1 MKRIR
6 VGCQTYTWEMLGKK
20 WKGSVDD
27 MLDIISGAGYEGVE
41 LTNTMIGSYYDRPD
55 DFARALEKRGLAFP
69 SFGFVPVRS
78 FTDPAKIEDE
88 MEYARKGIDF
98 VARFPGCRL
107 DLAGG
112 SAAGSAGRENL
123 DRKFQTMCRFYNEV
137 AALADRKNVAVDVHP
152 HSHAGSIIEKADEYQ
167 HLMEN
172 TDPSLVGWC
181 PDSGHIVRGGLD
193 LLATLRK
200 YQARIRNFHFKDAD
214 AKGNWAL
221 LGKGVCD
228 FATVLRFLEEIGYAG
243 WIVAEE
249 ESEEAEKDQRGAVS
263 KNREF
268 LKSLGY

>member
-1 MKRIR
+1 MIRIR

-55 DFARALEKRGLAFP
+55 DFARALEKRGLSFP
-69 SFGFVPVRS
+69 SFGFVPVHS
-78 FTDPAKIEDE
+78 FTDPAKIKDE
-88 MEYARKGIDF
+88 IEHARKGIDF
-98 VARFPGCRL
+98 VSRFPGCRL

-112 SAAGSAGRENL
+112 SASSRENL
-123 DRKFQTMCRFYNEV
+123 DRKFMTMCTFYDEV
-137 AALADRKNVAVDVHP
+137 AALADRKKVPVDVHP

-167 HLMEN
+167 RLMEN
-172 TDPSLVGWC
+172 TDGSLVGWC

-193 LLATLRK
+193 LVDTLRK
-200 YQARIRNFHFKDAD
+200 YKNRIRNFHFKDAD
-214 AKGNWAL
+214 AKGKWAL

-228 FATVLRFLEEIGYAG
+228 FAEVLRFLEEIGYMG

-249 ESEEAEKDQRGAVS
+249 ESEAAAKDQRDAVA

-268 LKSLGY
+268 LRSLGY